1 MTTAGAADGRAAQT
15 AVSIPSVLVDAE
27 VVVSGESLIQGL
39 LDAAQDASVTVNADG
54 VICFVNDAAT
64 TLFGYRGSE
73 LIGRD
78 VEMLLPTAARMLHPA
93 LRRGYLAH
101 PGAREMGAGCQVYAQ
116 RKDGTDFPVDI
127 RLGQVELGGA
137 PVVTATIRD
146 VSERLSILNA
156 LQESDSLLRQLADS
170 VEVAFILRA
179 LEPPEFLYVSTGYER
194 IFGYNPMDVGE
205 EPAKALSI
213 IHPDD
218 IDRFMVDYW
227 ALSKVGRPARAEYR
241 IIRHDGRV
249 RWVCATSVPVID
261 ADGNVNRCAA
271 TVEDITERKLSEA
284 ELNAAYKNLEQ
295 ANSAKDKF
303 LSRMSHEFRTPLNA
317 VLGFAQ
323 LLALDELSAEQR
335 DSVEY
340 ILRGGRHLLDLIDD
354 VLDFT
359 AVASDRLQMSVGPT
373 PVVDVVAEA
382 VALIAPSADSMGV
395 TVNYRATRPAEHYV
409 SADRLRLRQVLV
421 NLLSNAVKYNR
432 REGTVDIW
440 CAPGQ
445 GSLLDI
451 MVRDTGRGIDPMA
464 IPRLF
469 TPFDR
474 LGAEVTGIEGTGV
487 GLALSQRL
495 MASMGGTLTAHSDL
509 GVGSTFIA
517 SIPVAAR
524 SPARPE
530 QSLVAELAE
539 ADRAVAGALEAG
551 LSIRSD
557 GARA

>member
-27 VVVSGESLIQGL
+27 VVVSGESLFQGL
-39 LDAAQDASVTVNADG
+39 LDVAQDASVTVNSDG

-101 PGAREMGAGCQVYAQ
+101 PGARDMGAGCQVYAQ

-127 RLGQVELGGA
+127 RLGRVELGGA

-156 LQESDSLLRQLADS
+156 LQETDSLLRQLADS

-205 EPAKALSI
+205 APAKALSI

-218 IDRFMVDYW
+218 IDRFMVEYW
-227 ALSKVGRPARAEYR
+227 ALSRVGRPARAEYR
-241 IIRHDGRV
+241 IIRHDGQV

-474 LGAEVTGIEGTGV
+474 LGAEAGRR
-487 GLALSQRL
+487 Q
-495 MASMGGTLTAHSDL
+495 
-509 GVGSTFIA
+509 
-517 SIPVAAR
+517 
-524 SPARPE
+524 SPC
-530 QSLVAELAE
+530 
-539 ADRAVAGALEAG
+539 DG
-551 LSIRSD
+551 LSAAFQLVSSSVS
-557 GARA
+557 GYLVSRA